1 MAIEITSNY
10 SNGYESTYGNQRL
23 QAAKKEETKE
33 TTEAKKTS
41 STGSNSNDYLS
52 KLQKQVPSM
61 ILGIGNAIA
70 PMNDRRVGTL
80 TLHPDILAKMKADPE
95 QEEYYI
101 QRMKDIARAE
111 KEARSITN
119 ALGSTTVC
127 SHWYIDQDGKIWHS
141 AITVRKDKL
150 NEKLRKEA
158 KENAEKLIEKTQ
170 EKARKKKEELEE
182 LLEEKAEE
190 ARENDKEQE
199 ETVAE
204 AGKADT
210 EKDKA
215 EKMIADKLEQSEDG
229 VLSFN
234 EEEIQTLIEAAR
246 EEAEEKGAQEK
257 ALAQKPATTGT
268 NFDMQI

>member
-1 MAIEITSNY
+1 MAMEITSNY
-10 SNGYESTYGNQRL
+10 SNGYESTYGTQRQ

-33 TTEAKKTS
+33 TKKTS
-41 STGSNSNDYLS
+41 STGSNNNDYLS

-61 ILGIGNAIA
+61 ILGVGSAIA

-80 TLHPDILAKMKADPE
+80 TLHPDILAQMKADPE
-95 QEEYYI
+95 KEKYYT

-158 KENAEKLIEKTQ
+158 KENAEKLIEKTR
-170 EKARKKKEELEE
+170 EKARKKKEELEA

-190 ARENDKEQE
+190 AKESDKEQE

-215 EKMIADKLEQSEDG
+215 KKMIADKLEQSEDG
-229 VLSFN
+229 ELSFN

-246 EEAEEKGAQEK
+246 EEDKEKGAQEK
-257 ALAQKPATTGT
+257 VVAQKPATTGT

>member
-1 MAIEITSNY
+1 MAMEITSNY
-10 SNGYESTYGNQRL
+10 SNGYESTYGTQRQ

-33 TTEAKKTS
+33 TAETKKTS
-41 STGSNSNDYLS
+41 STGSNNNDYLS

-61 ILGIGNAIA
+61 ILGVGNAIA

-80 TLHPDILAKMKADPE
+80 TLHPDILAQMKADPE
-95 QEEYYI
+95 KEKYYT

-158 KENAEKLIEKTQ
+158 KENAEKLIEKTR

-182 LLEEKAEE
+182 LLEE
-190 ARENDKEQE
+190 
-199 ETVAE
+199 
-204 AGKADT
+204 
-210 EKDKA
+210 KA

-246 EEAEEKGAQEK
+246 EEAEGKGAQDK
-257 ALAQKPATTGT
+257 AVAQKSATTGT